1 MSKSSN
7 VDKNGLGEYQ
17 TMISRHFLII
27 YNPFWRS
34 SDFLDTFGPSRSV
47 CRSRSKDFP
56 PILSFFLD
64 PQKYLKHSGFKWLES
79 AKMYSLD
86 VISQKFSNQV
96 SADSLNFCFRSLS
109 VLLTSFCYK
118 AQLCEDEMRNL
129 MKTND
134 LQQFPSPTESH
145 ELNAPHGGLWRS
157 LRQSTDTKGQDL
169 PLRRRPRQIF
179 QIVTCLF
186 KTRA

>member
-1 MSKSSN
+1 M
-7 VDKNGLGEYQ
+7 
-17 TMISRHFLII
+17 R
-27 YNPFWRS
+27 R
-34 SDFLDTFGPSRSV
+34 
-47 CRSRSKDFP
+47 
-56 PILSFFLD
+56 
-64 PQKYLKHSGFKWLES
+64 PQKFEKNLPLRFDVLLSNFFKCGVKKCPSYKLTWC
-79 AKMYSLD
+79 D
-86 VISQKFSNQV
+86 FTNFSNQV

-118 AQLCEDEMRNL
+118 AQLCKDEMRNL

>member
-1 MSKSSN
+1 M
-7 VDKNGLGEYQ
+7 DKNGLGEYQ

-86 VISQKFSNQV
+86 VISQKISNKH
-96 SADSLNFCFRSLS
+96 SSNTLNFHFWRFAFASYSFVKTVASISIINRFSRILSNLIYRSMSLGMHLFHM
-109 VLLTSFCYK
+109 LLK
-118 AQLCEDEMRNL
+118 GNGL
-129 MKTND
+129 M
-134 LQQFPSPTESH
+134 
-145 ELNAPHGGLWRS
+145 
-157 LRQSTDTKGQDL
+157 
-169 PLRRRPRQIF
+169 
-179 QIVTCLF
+179 
-186 KTRA
+186 